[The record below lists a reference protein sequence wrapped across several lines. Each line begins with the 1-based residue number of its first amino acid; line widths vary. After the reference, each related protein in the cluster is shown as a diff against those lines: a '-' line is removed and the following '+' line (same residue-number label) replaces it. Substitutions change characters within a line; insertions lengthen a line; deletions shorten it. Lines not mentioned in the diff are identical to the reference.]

1 MSVATWIAVPT
12 VVGWLATLIMHPDL
26 RTVSWRDFAIAV
38 AGAGIAAVLLDRGFG
53 VPLTGPNGM
62 SVLGTL
68 ACGCGATALLA
79 AVNVVRYGRLRAEP
93 PRPGTCWRQSLR
105 GWQQESTDA

>member
-1 MSVATWIAVPT
+1 MSVITWIAVPI

-26 RTVSWRDFAIAV
+26 RKVSWCDFAIAA
-38 AGAGIAAVLLDRGFG
+38 AGAGIAAALLDGCFG
-53 VPLTGPNGM
+53 VPPTGPNGM

-79 AVNVVRYGRLRAEP
+79 AANVVRYGRLRVEP
-93 PRPGTCWRQSLR
+93 PRPRACWRQSLH